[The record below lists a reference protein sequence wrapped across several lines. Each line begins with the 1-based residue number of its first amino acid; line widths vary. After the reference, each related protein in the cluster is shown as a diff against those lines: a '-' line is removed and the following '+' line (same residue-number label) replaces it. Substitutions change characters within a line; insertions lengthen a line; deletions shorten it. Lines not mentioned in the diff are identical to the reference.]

1 MKEGK
6 EEQKQG
12 KIPNIMFIRA
22 LIPFTNVVSGT
33 NCLLKAHFLSV
44 HWQLSFTMSVV
55 AAV

>member
-1 MKEGK
+1 MKGGK